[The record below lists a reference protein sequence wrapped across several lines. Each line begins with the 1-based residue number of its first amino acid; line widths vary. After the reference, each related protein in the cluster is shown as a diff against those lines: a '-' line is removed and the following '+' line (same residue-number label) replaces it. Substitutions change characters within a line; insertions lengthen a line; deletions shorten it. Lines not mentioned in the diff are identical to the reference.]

1 VAVTDIAATRGYNEG
16 ARGFILRNRVF
27 IARRIFP
34 LFSTRTASM
43 TTATTQGSATR
54 REQVRRLDALGDVAR
69 PRLRAAS
76 VCVVLSGW
84 LLVAQAAAIAWAVQ
98 QVLVVHAPTRSLF
111 SALALLLACGSTRA
125 ALTWL
130 SRHLADAAVETIRM
144 QLRGQLIRRLLGR
157 GPLWLRQRRSGEL
170 AELMGTHAEAMEGYF
185 GGYLLA
191 RAEVA
196 AVPLAL
202 LVAAFCVDRVVGTI
216 LLLTLP
222 LVPVFMMLVGW
233 GAEAASRQQ
242 LQALARMGGYFADRL
257 RGLGVIRLYGRGE
270 AELANIGAA
279 AESVRVR
286 SLKVLRIAFL
296 SSAVLEF
303 FASLSVAMVA
313 VYLGLSYLG
322 MLDLRSTP
330 LNLGAGVFCLLLAPE
345 YYAPLRRLATHYHDR
360 ANALAALDEIENAL
374 EDAAS
379 TTPVGAASRRELFAP
394 LAIKEVRPRAK
405 ARGGT
410 PLPRTL
416 LLPESVDVAGT
427 VLEARDLGLRPLG
440 ATHDVLTGLSFKLQ
454 AGSRLA
460 LVGPSGCGK
469 STLLDGLAG
478 WLPPVAGV
486 LSVPEGIRIGYAS
499 QRPYLFHGSIAD
511 NLRMADSQASDEQ
524 LHAAAEA
531 AQVMR
536 FAQRL
541 PQGLDT
547 MIGER
552 GFGLSGGEARRIA
565 LARVFLLDPQLLL
578 LDEPTAFLDPETE
591 ASLLAALA
599 RFAHGRTLVL
609 ATHSRAAMRMAGKV
623 LSLPEGTITLAGDA
637 A

>member
-1 VAVTDIAATRGYNEG
+1 MIA
-16 ARGFILRNRVF
+16 
-27 IARRIFP
+27 
-34 LFSTRTASM
+34 
-43 TTATTQGSATR
+43 TATQTPPLR
-54 REQVRRLDALGDVAR
+54 REQVRRLDALGDIAR
-69 PRLRAAS
+69 NRLRAAS

-84 LLVAQAAAIAWAVQ
+84 LLVAQAAAIGWVVQ
-98 QVLVVHAPTRSLF
+98 QVLVLHAPARATVI
-111 SALALLLACGSTRA
+111 ALALLLACGLSRA
-125 ALTWL
+125 ALAWL
-130 SRHLADAAVETIRM
+130 SRQLADTAVETIRSG
-144 QLRGQLIRRLLGR
+144 LRAQLIRRLLAR

-170 AELMGTHAEAMEGYF
+170 AELMGTHADAMEGYF

-196 AVPLAL
+196 AVPVVL
-202 LVAAFCVDRVVGTI
+202 LVAAFCVDLVVGTI

-233 GAEAASRQQ
+233 GAEAASRRQ

-279 AESVRVR
+279 AEGVRVR

-322 MLDLRSTP
+322 MLDLRGAP
-330 LNLGAGVFCLLLAPE
+330 LSLGAGVFCLLLAPE

-360 ANALAALDEIENAL
+360 ANALAALDEIETAF
-374 EDAAS
+374 
-379 TTPVGAASRRELFAP
+379 VGAGPARDAFDFSGGRASRAGPAP
-394 LAIKEVRPRAK
+394 TGSDFVRADDI
-405 ARGGT
+405 
-410 PLPRTL
+410 
-416 LLPESVDVAGT
+416 S
-427 VLEARDLGLRPLG
+427 LRPLG
-440 ATHDVLTGLSFKLQ
+440 AHRDVLTNLSFDLR
-454 AGSRLA
+454 AGERLA
-460 LVGPSGCGK
+460 LAGPSGCGK
-469 STLLDGLAG
+469 STLLDALAG
-478 WLPPVAGV
+478 WLPAASGQLIVA
-486 LSVPEGIRIGYAS
+486 EGIRIGYAS

-511 NLRMADSQASDEQ
+511 NLRMADPQATDER

-531 AQVMR
+531 AQVLR
-536 FAQRL
+536 FVHRL

-547 MIGER
+547 VIGER

-565 LARVFLLDPQLLL
+565 LARVFLRDPQLLL

-599 RFAHGRTLVL
+599 EFARGRTLVL
-609 ATHSRAAMRMAGKV
+609 ATHSHAAMRMAGKV
-623 LSLPEGTITLAGDA
+623 LWLPEGVFAEAGGA